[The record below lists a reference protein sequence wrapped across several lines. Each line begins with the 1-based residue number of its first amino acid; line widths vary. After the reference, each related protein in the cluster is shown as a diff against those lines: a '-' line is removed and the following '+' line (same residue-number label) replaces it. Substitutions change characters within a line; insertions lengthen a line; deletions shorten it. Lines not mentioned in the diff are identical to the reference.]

1 MNRQST
7 YLKIWFKWRINSVQT
22 LPLDWSV
29 SVSGNS
35 LMCINQHILPSL
47 WQIHRY
53 SVLVSVY
60 YCTWHKVMEWMI
72 YTWIRYKSTGCG
84 HTSADTRIILRN
96 QSLQSSTPKSIKQLK
111 DLCIKVKCKM
121 YSDECPAMTNVYLKS
136 EWNWCNV
143 WSL

>member
-1 MNRQST
+1 M
-7 YLKIWFKWRINSVQT
+7 L
-22 LPLDWSV
+22 LDWSV

-53 SVLVSVY
+53 TVLVSVY

-111 DLCIKVKCKM
+111 DLCIKVKC
-121 YSDECPAMTNVYLKS
+121 TILS
-136 EWNWCNV
+136 EWCRQNV
-143 WSL
+143 FRWMSSNDKCLLKIWMKLVYCLVAIKF